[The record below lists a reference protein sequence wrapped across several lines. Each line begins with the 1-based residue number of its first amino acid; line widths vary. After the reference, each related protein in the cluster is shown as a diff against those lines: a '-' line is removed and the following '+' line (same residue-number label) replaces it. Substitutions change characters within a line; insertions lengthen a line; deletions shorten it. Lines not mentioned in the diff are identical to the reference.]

1 MKVSD
6 GHCRWS
12 APWPEYD
19 PEAWTHDIVL
29 KNNRQLS
36 TGGKWADPDDV
47 VEMRAELEARITF
60 CRGGEERRLGDA
72 IEFDATGRP
81 VNPVGRTGL
90 AGRGLLGKWGPNHA
104 ADPIV
109 TRFHPETG
117 VLQVVAIQRKD
128 TLQWALP
135 GGMVDP
141 GEAVSLTVRR
151 EFEEEAGEIEDQRE
165 KESFINMCDEL
176 FKNGSQVYRGY
187 VDDPRITDNAWI
199 ETTAFHFHC
208 PREVG
213 DKLPLAAGDDAGK
226 VMWLDVSMAN
236 ETYRELYGAHR
247 ALIDEAIWGGWARG
261 ELSCGMVA
269 PVGHS

>member
-1 MKVSD
+1 MRCVLPERSTRPFPVVALARPFVCTACSPV
-6 GHCRWS
+6 GAS
-12 APWPEYD
+12 ARL
-19 PEAWTHDIVL
+19 AA
-29 KNNRQLS
+29 
-36 TGGKWADPDDV
+36 GADPDDV

-176 FKNGSQVYRGY
+176 FKNGSQVHAAGRH
-187 VDDPRITDNAWI
+187 PRQGSGRTHPSPCAAVCALAC
-199 ETTAFHFHC
+199 T
-208 PREVG
+208 
-213 DKLPLAAGDDAGK
+213 LAATLRRRRATSVGAAS
-226 VMWLDVSMAN
+226 DV
-236 ETYRELYGAHR
+236 
-247 ALIDEAIWGGWARG
+247 
-261 ELSCGMVA
+261 
-269 PVGHS
+269 